1 MKPLPAFEDSETKKL
16 IQDICKEHQIDVT
29 LLKDLCEVMQG
40 HTGSG
45 RKHDVD
51 SDIAGCLD
59 RFLARKPNL

>member
-16 IQDICKEHQIDVT
+16 IQEICKECQVDVS

-59 RFLARKPNL
+59 RFRARKPEL